1 MKPVDMR
8 KKSPDEIAKHLAA
21 LQEEQF
27 KLRMSKATGQL
38 SQTHRLRSVRREI
51 ATVRTV
57 MMQMGN

>member
-8 KKSPDEIAKHLAA
+8 KKSLDEIEKHLAA

-57 MMQMGN
+57 MMQMGK

>member
-1 MKPVDMR
+1 MKPVDLR
-8 KKSPDEIAKHLAA
+8 KKTLGEIEKHLAA

-38 SQTHRLRSVRREI
+38 SQTHRLRAVRREI

-57 MMQMGN
+57 MMQMGK